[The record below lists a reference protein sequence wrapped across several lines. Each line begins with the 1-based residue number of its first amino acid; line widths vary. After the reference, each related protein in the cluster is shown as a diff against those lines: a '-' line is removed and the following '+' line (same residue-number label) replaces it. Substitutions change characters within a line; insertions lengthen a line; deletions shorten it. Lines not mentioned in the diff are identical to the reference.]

1 MAVASCVSSLLFSFR
16 HSPPPL
22 CLSGGQ
28 PGSHLRVSWRPNF
41 LQSTMM
47 KSMIEGGMKSGI
59 RDTYKQFIEVNA
71 WHGRGE
77 QNHALPM
84 IEGSVK
90 MLWP

>member
-1 MAVASCVSSLLFSFR
+1 
-16 HSPPPL
+16 
-22 CLSGGQ
+22 
-28 PGSHLRVSWRPNF
+28 
-41 LQSTMM
+41 MM